1 MIRLCRYAMVVL
13 AWIACAAVAAPAGE
27 SQGMLEVRVKDHRE
41 AIGDF
46 SKLILAF
53 DAVSISANAGYKFWR
68 SGWKDLTPALASLD
82 LTRYTGPHSATVFR
96 GPVGAGSYD
105 AIHLKVRTV
114 EATLKKTRGQ
124 AQLKNSV
131 GPIKLAFATRS
142 AGETVIVIDL
152 VVLDVSDHPPQ
163 AYQLAIRGY
172 ELYVDGKLKDK
183 IPPG

>member
-1 MIRLCRYAMVVL
+1 MIKLGGYAIVAL
-13 AWIACAAVAAPAGE
+13 AWIACVTLPAPAAEG
-27 SQGMLEVRVKDHRE
+27 QGILEVRVKDHRV
-41 AIGDF
+41 AIEDF

-82 LTRYTGPHSATVFR
+82 LTRYTGAHSATVFR

-105 AIHLKVRTV
+105 AIHLKIRIV
-114 EATLKKTRGQ
+114 EATLKKTGGQ

-131 GPIKLAFATRS
+131 GPVKLAFATRS

-152 VVLDVSDHPPQ
+152 VVLDLSDHPPQ
-163 AYQLAIRGY
+163 AYQLAVGGY
-172 ELYVDGKLKDK
+172 ELYMDGKLKDK